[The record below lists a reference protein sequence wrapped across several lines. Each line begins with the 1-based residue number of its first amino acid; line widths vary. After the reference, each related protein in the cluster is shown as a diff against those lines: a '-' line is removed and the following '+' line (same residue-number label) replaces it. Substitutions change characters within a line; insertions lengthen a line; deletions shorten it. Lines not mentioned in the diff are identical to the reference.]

1 MNSIDFE
8 SLIITV
14 FVLVDDWYQMEGKTL
29 KALSPGAKAEMS
41 DSEIITLA
49 LMMDYLPFPGET
61 QFIGFIRANYQQWF
75 PKLLTQSQF
84 NRRLRKL
91 GRMLEVLRRK
101 WVRQLG
107 GEHSTSFIIDT
118 KPIPVMG
125 YRRSKRSSD
134 FDSSADYGYCAAR
147 KMSARHAEV
156 SSACA
161 IALLKYF
168 GYKLVML
175 STLNGLPIAD
185 ELVSANTDERK
196 AVEGVLEAVRHC
208 DIYGDKGFIGQDW
221 QEKITSSTG
230 NQIWTIHREN
240 QKHQPSSSLKR
251 LIGKV
256 RQRIER
262 GSAPRFPRQAQ
273 VSLEGVFHE
282 IQNTG
287 RNPERLLNKTV
298 AGFMTHMA
306 AKITSHTLRL
316 LLRLQFGIDVQT
328 FQSIAPC

>member
-8 SLIITV
+8 TLMITV
-14 FVLVDDWYQMEGKTL
+14 FILVDDWYQSEGKAL
-29 KALSPGAKAEMS
+29 KPLSPGAKPEMS

-49 LMMDYLPFPGET
+49 LVMDYLPFPGET
-61 QFIGFIRANYQQWF
+61 QFIGFIRANYGQWF
-75 PKLLTQSQF
+75 PDLLTQSQF

-91 GRMLEVLRRK
+91 EQMLEILRRK

-107 GEHSTSFIIDT
+107 GENVTSFVIDT

-125 YRRSKRSSD
+125 YRRSKRHSD
-134 FDSSADYGYCAAR
+134 FHGSADYGYCAAR
-147 KMSARHAEV
+147 KM
-156 SSACA
+156 
-161 IALLKYF
+161 KYF

-175 STLNGLPIAD
+175 STLKGLPIAY

-196 AVEGVLEAVRHC
+196 AVEGVLETVRHC
-208 DIYGDKGFIGQDW
+208 DIYGDKGFVGQDW
-221 QEKITSSTG
+221 QEEITNSTG

-240 QKHQPSSSLKR
+240 QQHQPSSSLKR
-251 LIGKV
+251 LIGQV
-256 RQRIER
+256 RQRI
-262 GSAPRFPRQAQ
+262 
-273 VSLEGVFHE
+273 EGVFHE

-298 AGFMTHMA
+298 AGFATHMA

-316 LLRLQFGIDVQT
+316 LLRLQFGIDVLT
-328 FQSIAPC
+328 FQSVTTS